1 MEIISIFFSSEGN
14 WRIGRERER
23 ERERYRVAGV
33 EVGQFMRE
41 RDWIGACLNA
51 NAGRLCA
58 GAGCRSVNT
67 PRLRMHRTLKCCAK
81 ILHKRFHK
89 FGPCPPSSLFETRQ
103 KETFIRHSRELGEAI
118 LDAYTK
124 LTCIVN
130 IKPMTLIFSNTYF
143 LSKPSNLI
151 VLISSLYIIIYNF
164 RY

>member
-1 MEIISIFFSSEGN
+1 MEIISNIRFFSRFLERGKLAN
-14 WRIGRERER
+14 WERER

-58 GAGCRSVNT
+58 GAGCRSVNM

-103 KETFIRHSRELGEAI
+103 KETFIRHSRELEGI

-130 IKPMTLIFSNTYF
+130 IKRRRL
-143 LSKPSNLI
+143 
-151 VLISSLYIIIYNF
+151 
-164 RY
+164 

>member
-23 ERERYRVAGV
+23 GIAWRYRV

-58 GAGCRSVNT
+58 GAGCRLVNM

-89 FGPCPPSSLFETRQ
+89 FGPCPPSSLSLRQ
-103 KETFIRHSRELGEAI
+103 KETFIRHSRELEGI

-130 IKPMTLIFSNTYF
+130 IKRRRL
-143 LSKPSNLI
+143 
-151 VLISSLYIIIYNF
+151 
-164 RY
+164 